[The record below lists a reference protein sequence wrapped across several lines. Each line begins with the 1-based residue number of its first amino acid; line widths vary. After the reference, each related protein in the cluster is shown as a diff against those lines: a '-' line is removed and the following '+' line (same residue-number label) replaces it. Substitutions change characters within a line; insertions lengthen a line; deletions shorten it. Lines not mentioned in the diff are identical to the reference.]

1 MIKLQGINK
10 RYKETIIKDAN
21 LVLPSS
27 GLVVLK
33 GESGTGKTT
42 LLSIIGQLNR
52 DYQGDIIIDDISMKK
67 LKDIDLDLFVFN
79 NIGFVFQ
86 NFSLI
91 EEISVRENILIKNRK
106 NTKDLNS
113 IIKALN
119 LTTIIDQKCALL
131 SGGEKQRVAIAR
143 ALASEAKILL
153 CDEPTSSLDQQNKI
167 MLLKLLKELSKKLLI
182 LIVTHEEE
190 LFVTDA
196 TLLISIENHRLK
208 LNYRKPLD
216 LTNMIIKSKN
226 KNSLPF
232 KIRKK
237 LFITSIKNQQI
248 KYYFSFFCL
257 LLCFV
262 VMGFSDMI
270 NYSMQETINQQ
281 FNGLSEANY
290 AIINRNVSVDQDP
303 PKISANRY
311 LIDEI
316 RNDFTNISKIGTYYL
331 NEISSFFVDQNDLF
345 LIDGQKEVLLTDG
358 VDAIN
363 EFELITELDSLDLK
377 DDEIILG
384 ITEQEKSLIEST
396 LNLNVQSF
404 ETLNDIIK
412 KNNLYACLKVKNNSW
427 HYDDQNL
434 FLIKELVP
442 CDRLQIFH
450 SNPFFNE
457 LVFENMMQLPTSL
470 DLARKEIY
478 PWTLKKTYYIEP
490 TPNSSFAF
498 FEDFF
503 KNDKYQ
509 NYLLNPYFVKERV
522 RFFVTI
528 ENFTKEDVLKA
539 IKKLESFDYANSYQ
553 FSIMDFYSYLT
564 PFSLSGFNR
573 SFYIS
578 SNYKS
583 LIDLIDQRSVENLN
597 VGLQHYENVLNG
609 HIGNIYE
616 SDFFNFHNQNIK
628 TLIGNKAKKLNE
640 IVISKGCATK
650 LFKNVNVNE
659 LIGHKLYVAYQD
671 NSLVVE
677 DKIKN
682 HFVESELTIV
692 GISDE
697 EELFIAHEPLWLLAY
712 PLIKYLYDPYRLV
725 ISGLFVQID
734 DSSNAVGIL
743 DRLKEEFPNYTISN
757 GMVGVKKSIDDLS
770 LFIKYLVA
778 IFKVLFIVST
788 IVLVI
793 YESKDA
799 FEKQKRNIAILRSL
813 GFSKNSISG
822 LITFPLCICIVLAY
836 LIVNVISAFIT
847 KSTNL
852 FKILSVNYQIFL
864 FAAFLMTIFE
874 ILSRNKV
881 KKLVILDAIS

>member
-1 MIKLQGINK
+1 MIKLQRINK
-10 RYKETIIKDAN
+10 RYKETIIKDGN

-52 DYQGDIIIDDISMKK
+52 DYQGDIIIDGISMKK
-67 LKDIDLDLFVFN
+67 IKDIDLDLFVFN

-86 NFSLI
+86 NYSLI
-91 EEISVRENILIKNRK
+91 EEISVRQNILIKNRK

-113 IIKALN
+113 IIEDLN
-119 LTTIIDQKCALL
+119 LTTIINQKCALL

-143 ALASEAKILL
+143 ALASGAKIIL
-153 CDEPTSSLDQQNKI
+153 CDEPTSSLDQENKI
-167 MLLKLLKELSKKLLI
+167 MLLKLLKELSKRLLI

-190 LFVTDA
+190 LFTTDA
-196 TLLISIENHRLK
+196 TLLISIENHHLK
-208 LNYRKPLD
+208 ANYRKPLD
-216 LTNMIIKSKN
+216 LTNMIIKTKN
-226 KNSLPF
+226 KNFLPF
-232 KIRKK
+232 NIQKK
-237 LFITSIKNQQI
+237 LFIALIKKQKI
-248 KYYFSFFCL
+248 KYYFSFFCF

-262 VMGFSDMI
+262 VIGFSNMI

-281 FNGLSEANY
+281 FNGMSEANY
-290 AIINRNVSVDQDP
+290 AIMNRDISVDQDP
-303 PKISANRY
+303 SRISANRY

-316 RNDFTNISKIGTYYL
+316 RNDFQNISRIGTYYL
-331 NEISSFFVDQNDLF
+331 TEISSFFVDQNDLF
-345 LIDGQKEVLLTDG
+345 LIDGQKEFLLTDG

-363 EFELITELDSLDLK
+363 EFELITELDTLDLK

-384 ITEQEKSLIEST
+384 ITEQEKSLIESKLD
-396 LNLNVQSF
+396 LNAQSF
-404 ETLNDIIK
+404 EKLNDVIK
-412 KNNLYACLKVKNNSW
+412 KNYLYACLKVKNNSW

-442 CDRLQIFH
+442 CDRLKIFH

-457 LVFENMMQLPTSL
+457 LVFENMMQLPSSL

-490 TPNSSFAF
+490 TSNSSFAF

-503 KNDKYQ
+503 INDKYQ
-509 NYLLNPYFVKERV
+509 NYLLNPYFFKDKV

-528 ENFTKEDVLKA
+528 ENFYKGNILKA
-539 IKKLESFDYANSYQ
+539 IKKLNSFDYVNSYQ

-578 SNYKS
+578 SNYESFK
-583 LIDLIDQRSVENLN
+583 DLIDQRSVEDLN
-597 VGLQHYENVLNG
+597 VDLQHYENVFNG
-609 HIGNIYE
+609 HIGNVYE
-616 SDFFNFHNQNIK
+616 NDFFNFRNQNIK
-628 TLIGNKAKKLNE
+628 TLIGDKAKKLDE

-650 LFKNVNVNE
+650 LFKNKNVNE

-671 NSLVVE
+671 SSLIVE

-697 EELFIAHEPLWLLAY
+697 EESFIAHEPLWLLAY
-712 PLIKYLYDPYRLV
+712 PLIKYLHDPYKLV
-725 ISGLFVQID
+725 ISDLFVQID
-734 DSSNAVGIL
+734 ASSNVIKIL
-743 DRLKEEFPNYTISN
+743 DRLKEEFPNYAISN
-757 GMVGVKKSIDDLS
+757 GMIGVKKSIDDLS

-778 IFKVLFIVST
+778 IFKVLFIAST

-799 FEKQKRNIAILRSL
+799 FEKQKRNIAIFRSL

-822 LITFPLCICIVLAY
+822 LLTFPLCICIVLAY
-836 LIVNVISAFIT
+836 LIVNVIYAFVT

-852 FKILSVNYQIFL
+852 FKILCVNYQIFL
-864 FAAFLMTIFE
+864 FAVFLMIIFE
-874 ILSRNKV
+874 ILSRNKI